1 MNENERRDKC
11 FSPKL
16 YGFGRRS
23 LKSEEGLV
31 EKTWLYFILWERKR
45 EDPQVKV

>member
-1 MNENERRDKC
+1 MKNTNHKTSINENERRDKC

-31 EKTWLYFILWERKR
+31 EKT
-45 EDPQVKV
+45 